1 MLTTILWPSNED
13 ACRVSMTILGIL
25 LSAAINRCLV
35 PLQIETK
42 CLNSK
47 SLLVSLL
54 QPPLPSFLGE
64 LHYTSV
70 TDGEDR

>member
-42 CLNSK
+42 CLKSK
-47 SLLVSLL
+47 FLLVSLL
-54 QPPLPSFLGE
+54 
-64 LHYTSV
+64 
-70 TDGEDR
+70 